1 MSEVDEKKSLLD
13 RLQDNY
19 RLVIVDDDDLK
30 EVNTFKFN
38 LLSLYILLS
47 TAIILVGAL
56 AISFI
61 IFTPIKKMIPGYGE
75 INNNA
80 EYIELRQKVDNLEDL
95 VEAQEVYNKGLSN
108 MLKNIGPDDNTESN
122 NNNIQKD
129 KAATKT
135 LVDQPVT
142 SVIKA
147 DVDEAKK
154 TNELSQL
161 MFATPLTGKISAA
174 FDPDS
179 EHFGVDIIAPKN
191 TAIKAIMGGIVVNSD
206 WTLRDGN
213 TVTLQHSRNIV
224 SVYKHNSSLLVKNG
238 EIIKTGQAIAIIGN
252 TGKMT
257 TGPHAHIEIWYNGS
271 PVNPANFISFN

>member
-1 MSEVDEKKSLLD
+1 MSEVSEKKSLVD

-19 RLVIVDDDDLK
+19 RLVIVDDDDLR

-38 LLSLYILLS
+38 LLSLYILVS
-47 TAIILVGAL
+47 SAIVLIGAL
-56 AISFI
+56 AVSLI
-61 IFTPIKKMIPGYGE
+61 IFTPVKKIVPGYGD

-80 EYIELRQKVDNLEDL
+80 EYVELRRKVDNLEEII
-95 VEAQEVYNKGLSN
+95 EAQEVYNKGISN
-108 MLKNIGPDDNTESN
+108 MLKGMSPDSESADKS
-122 NNNIQKD
+122 KD
-129 KAATKT
+129 TSDIKLK
-135 LVDQPVT
+135 DQPVT

-161 MFATPLTGKISAA
+161 IFATPVSGKISAA
-174 FDPDS
+174 FDLAN

-206 WTLRDGN
+206 WTLKDGN
-213 TVTLQHSRNIV
+213 TVTLQHSRNII
-224 SVYKHNSSLLVKNG
+224 SVYKHNSILLVKNG
-238 EIIKTGQAIAIIGN
+238 EIVKTGQAIAIIGN
-252 TGKMT
+252 TGKQT
-257 TGPHAHIEIWYNGS
+257 SGPHAHIEIWYNGS